1 MPSPSR
7 FLNFYLFL
15 KNFSFTFYTPFTIL
29 TILTSP
35 DPFPK
40 NGLCFLYG
48 FITKHHHN
56 RVHSLAISKKR
67 EKEKERERER
77 RRGSRKKYDS
87 LEEDSCGFRVY
98 CYIVTFNPY
107 PTLTLRRNSLF
118 FSFTSQTSSFMVAK
132 SFLSKACTPRDG
144 QTSHRFIFTCLF
156 FSV

>member
-29 TILTSP
+29 TI
-35 DPFPK
+35 
-40 NGLCFLYG
+40 
-48 FITKHHHN
+48 ITKHHHN